1 MKLKLNRRQIVI
13 GAVVLLG
20 VIAVLFASRSEQAEG
35 PGVADTAATRACTDF
50 AAGYGNAKTQTAR
63 LTLADQV
70 MESSV
75 QTDNDSIRDRAAEM
89 GRSANDTDKEWK
101 TTGDALLN
109 ACEDAGWRQP

>member
-13 GAVVLLG
+13 GAVVLL
-20 VIAVLFASRSEQAEG
+20 VAVAALFASRSEQAAG
-35 PGVADTAATRACTDF
+35 PGVADSAATRACTDF
-50 AAGYGNAKTQTAR
+50 AAGYGDAKTKTAR
-63 LTLADQV
+63 LGLADKV

-75 QTDNDSIRDRAAEM
+75 QTDNDLIRDRAAEM
-89 GRSANDTDKEWK
+89 GRSANDTDREWK